1 MEDMIK
7 KIVDA
12 DNEVKAMEERTL
24 KERKELAEK
33 IDNDTKA
40 IYDRYMNN
48 ALETIKRNDI
58 QEEKRFEQ
66 LWKDAQSK
74 QKSAQIKLRSDFEHN
89 CDKWVDEIVK
99 RTLE

>member
-66 LWKDAQSK
+66 LWKGGSK
-74 QKSAQIKLRSDFEHN
+74 QTKIGSN
-89 CDKWVDEIVK
+89 
-99 RTLE
+99 